1 MTRRVEQIPFRSNLH
16 FGASLNNEKILKVR
30 KLEKIYFF
38 LLLDRAVFFQFL
50 PEKIHWSGKDPIC
63 IYFIPLDFDKINQ
76 NSKNKTE
83 NLTEN
88 NFEMQTINH
97 SLFFLICLDL
107 APKQSNTSNF
117 ILSHTIP
124 RSVII

>member
-30 KLEKIYFF
+30 KLDKIYFF

-88 NFEMQTINH
+88 DFEMQTINH
-97 SLFFLICLDL
+97 SLFFNIFLDL
-107 APKQSNTSNF
+107 APKQLNASNF

-124 RSVII
+124 RLVII